1 MGALILN
8 RCEDC
13 YLWDVSC
20 PSGIQSSVHLA
31 MTGSNC
37 SQVGR
42 TVTC

>member
-8 RCEDC
+8 RGADC
-13 YLWDVSC
+13 YPWDVSC
-20 PSGIQSSVHLA
+20 PSGVQSSVHLA

-42 TVTC
+42 AVTC